1 METRNPN
8 DPRRVPQYNRQEQE
22 LIRQLMESRLA
33 QHDTLE
39 YEDLDDYEVPL
50 SSKLPMLTR
59 PALTIKYRKM
69 TFSMASIRMFA
80 GIQHVLPIL
89 NRKKKRLSVIP
100 LKEEESSSV
109 MWARQREI
117 DGKWY
122 NREITSLEVVETV
135 YELMGWDRNSRYK
148 APGHIANSPRGI
160 IMVYELT
167 EASMDTRETTE
178 YTDPETGEI
187 KKRKILYYPDE
198 FKGRLGRSYND
209 YVAMHQTSMFETL
222 EEMTGNSYS
231 DAPVIQGTPGEGR

>member
-135 YELMGWDRNSRYK
+135 YEYYK
-148 APGHIANSPRGI
+148 
-160 IMVYELT
+160 EL
-167 EASMDTRETTE
+167 
-178 YTDPETGEI
+178 
-187 KKRKILYYPDE
+187 
-198 FKGRLGRSYND
+198 
-209 YVAMHQTSMFETL
+209 
-222 EEMTGNSYS
+222 
-231 DAPVIQGTPGEGR
+231 